1 MNTSDLTAI
10 IIAIISSGIGIELVK
25 WLIDYFDRKNG
36 FSRTLEV
43 ISKIQSCLNSFME
56 ETEGSRANFV
66 IVTNGGEIPAL
77 NTNWYM
83 TILLDAT
90 NPPLKSEK
98 DKYKYFEIDPEYKQ
112 IIADLK
118 SRNKIRIY
126 TSDLNGILRSAKEP
140 SSITHS
146 DMILLEVG
154 KHWLT
159 YVTIDY
165 VDENDNDMSQD
176 QEMYVIT
183 NKLKNI
189 KISKVIKNFKV
200 NGIKLS

>member
-56 ETEGSRANFV
+56 ETEGTRANFV

-126 TSDLNGILRSAKEP
+126 TSDLSGMLRNAKEP

-159 YVTIDY
+159 YVIIDY
-165 VDENDNDMSQD
+165 VDENENDMSQE
-176 QEMYVIT
+176 QEMHVIT

-200 NGIKLS
+200 NGVKLQ